1 MTVLQ
6 VEKNATDLTL
16 AITTE
21 FAASV
26 ENVWRLWS
34 DASLFE
40 RWWGP
45 PGFSVASEE
54 HDLTPGGRI
63 AFSFVSPEGEKYPN
77 VWEVLE
83 VEAPTRL
90 VLRDADVDEN
100 GTPLDGNSLTKF
112 EIAVV
117 AAGDKTRMLV
127 TSYFDSAAGMEA
139 VAAGFAE
146 GVRLSVAKAEAA
158 LAEAAAA

>member
-1 MTVLQ
+1 MTVVQ

-16 AITTE
+16 EITSE

-26 ENVWRLWS
+26 ENVWRLWA
-34 DASLFE
+34 DAQLFE

-45 PGFSVASEE
+45 PGFSLASEE
-54 HDLTPGGRI
+54 HNITPGGRI
-63 AFSFVSPEGEKYPN
+63 AFFFISPEGEKYPN

-100 GTPLDGNSLTKF
+100 GTPNDGNSLTKF
-112 EIAVV
+112 EISVV
-117 AAGDKTRMLV
+117 AAGDRTRMVV
-127 TSYFDSAAGMEA
+127 TAHFDSTAGMEA
-139 VAAGFAE
+139 MAAGFEE
-146 GVRLSVAKAEAA
+146 GMRLSVGKIEAV
-158 LAEAAAA
+158 LAGVVA